1 MKAFLYTGGRVFP
14 DGICE
19 RPAPADPV
27 IAADAGWK
35 TACLMGV
42 TPSLL
47 VGDFDSLGALP
58 ESGGTE
64 ILRVPA
70 EKDDTDTQLAVRI
83 ALERGATEL
92 CIIGGMSGRVDHT
105 LSSLAVLEDLN
116 RRGIPAILTD
126 GQNRARFLRN
136 GSLLLPRAEQFRYLS
151 LITATEKATGV
162 TLEGCKYPLRNATLT
177 RRNQYAVSNEIA
189 GSCALIS
196 VRHGGIYIIESSDRT
211 EA

>member
-151 LITATEKATGV
+151 LITATE
-162 TLEGCKYPLRNATLT
+162 RQ
-177 RRNQYAVSNEIA
+177 RVSHWRDANIRS
-189 GSCALIS
+189 GTPHS
-196 VRHGGIYIIESSDRT
+196 HGGTNTRYPMRSPAPAR
-211 EA
+211 

>member
-1 MKAFLYTGGRVFP
+1 MKAFLFTGGRVFP
-14 DGICE
+14 DGISE
-19 RPAPADPV
+19 RPAPTDLV
-27 IAADAGWK
+27 IAADAGWNN
-35 TACLMGV
+35 ACRMGV

-47 VGDFDSLGALP
+47 VGDFDSLGRLP
-58 ESGGTE
+58 EPDGIE
-64 ILRVPA
+64 VVRVPA

-83 ALERGATEL
+83 ALERGATEIL
-92 CIIGGMSGRVDHT
+92 LIGGMSGRVDHT
-105 LSSLAVLEDLN
+105 LSSLAVLEDL
-116 RRGIPAILTD
+116 RRRRIPAVFTD
-126 GQNRARFLRN
+126 GQNRVRFLQN

-162 TLEGCKYPLRNATLT
+162 TLEGCKYPLRNATLL

-189 GSCALIS
+189 GPCALIS